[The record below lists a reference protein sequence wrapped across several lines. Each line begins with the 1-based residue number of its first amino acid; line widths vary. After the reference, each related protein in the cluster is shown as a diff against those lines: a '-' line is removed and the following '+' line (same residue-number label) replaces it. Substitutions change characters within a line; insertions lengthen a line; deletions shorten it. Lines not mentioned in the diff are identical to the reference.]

1 MGRYVEGGIR
11 SKTMGK
17 LCRARS
23 WDFWFEA
30 EMKCDVCH
38 EGGDAG
44 VPMVEK
50 EVARCCSFGRKPLR
64 IKTDPQKRE
73 ETNSLI
79 AIRFIR
85 WVLMGDLVFLK
96 HGLEIKNP
104 KGFIFALRAKLDC
117 RAAVSGGA
125 SCLESN
131 PKGERASSCRLAPCD
146 LLSLSSCV
154 GHESPILHPRRQ
166 GAAPA
171 ALSLYLL
178 P

>member
-1 MGRYVEGGIR
+1 
-11 SKTMGK
+11 MGK

-23 WDFWFEA
+23 WDFWLEA

-44 VPMVEK
+44 VSMVEK

-64 IKTDPQKRE
+64 IKIDPQKRE

-96 HGLEIKNP
+96 HGLEIKDP

-117 RAAVSGGA
+117 RAAVSGERHVSSLTPRG
-125 SCLESN
+125 
-131 PKGERASSCRLAPCD
+131 KGLPRVGSLLAICCRYQA
-146 LLSLSSCV
+146 V
-154 GHESPILHPRRQ
+154 
-166 GAAPA
+166 
-171 ALSLYLL
+171 
-178 P
+178 